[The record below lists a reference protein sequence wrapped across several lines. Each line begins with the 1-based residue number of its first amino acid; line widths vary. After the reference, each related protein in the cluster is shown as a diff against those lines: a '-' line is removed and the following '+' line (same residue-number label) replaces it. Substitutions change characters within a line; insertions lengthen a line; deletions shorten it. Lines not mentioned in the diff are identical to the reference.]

1 MIYDNIAI
9 GSRAYEA
16 RKAKNIKQSEI
27 STALGITQPS
37 YSKFEYGQYD
47 MPISQII
54 KLCEILD
61 VSVSW
66 LIGENIVS
74 DQADKERLL
83 VDEFIRNIK
92 IIRNKS

>member
-9 GSRAYEA
+9 GNRAFEV

-92 IIRNKS
+92 NIRNKS